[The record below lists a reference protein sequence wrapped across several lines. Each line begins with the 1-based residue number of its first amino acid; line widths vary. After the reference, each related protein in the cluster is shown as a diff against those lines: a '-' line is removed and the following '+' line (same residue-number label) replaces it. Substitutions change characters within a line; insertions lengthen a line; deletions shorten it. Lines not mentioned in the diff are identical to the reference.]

1 MPAERIIGSAPGN
14 THHFQSITFSSS
26 FGKAV
31 DYEPEL
37 VVTLDPA
44 TLLVDPIA
52 ETDAVPPVI
61 STRISFPDNS
71 IRDVQVQR
79 L

>member
-1 MPAERIIGSAPGN
+1 M
-14 THHFQSITFSSS
+14 FSSS

-52 ETDAVPPVI
+52 EAEAVPPVI
-61 STRISFPDNS
+61 STKISFPDNS
-71 IRDVQVQR
+71 IREAHVQR